1 MASANNLGTAYIK
14 IAPSMAGIQSSITK
28 GFTTY
33 GSEAG
38 QSFNTGFIAKS
49 SVIASTIAS
58 VTTKALSSITSHIDD
73 AIARVDTLRVFPKI
87 MKNLGFEA
95 EESSSAVQLLSD
107 RIEGLPTTLDEIV
120 TYTQRLASTMGN
132 LNKGTKNATKLAIA
146 FNDAALAGG
155 KGQAEANRAFEQFVQ
170 VISRGRPSMQ
180 DWKIMMEVM
189 PGQLKQMARYM
200 YDNNDS
206 LRAFAKNAKKTAD
219 ELDGMDLY
227 EWISENKNEKAR
239 ERLNELTTAIIELDE
254 NGGAGIVSF
263 KEQVGD
269 ATHTIGTAMRLIGV
283 RITKA
288 LATVIEAFGA
298 DDIYNTIDKFTTSFK
313 GVGNWIAGNIVPIIK
328 NQVIP
333 IIKNM
338 LMAAKSVVEFIAQ
351 NKWVQNTLRAL
362 LDTILAFKVLKTAKS
377 ILTSLIGPI
386 VSLVSNIGTATTAF
400 KAAHAAGL
408 TFSTSMGA
416 ASAATKGATSSITGF
431 ASKLTASIGSVS
443 GFGSALTTLGLVGGI
458 IGMLAV
464 DAQALYYINVT
475 EGNKARKALRDYERQ
490 TYTAN
495 RATEQYNKSLSVQND
510 VLSELSVIT
519 KALEDEEYQALSAKQ
534 NAKKLEEEYN
544 ELKKDENATTEELR
558 MKEIELKKARELA
571 NDTQDKLNAS
581 KKKQLELSQEY
592 KGAALGEITTLNRVI
607 ATAGMQTKSY
617 YQVAQQLDDL
627 RKKTITYRD
636 ENGNLVQATKQDTTD
651 MVNFISEEV
660 GKINPVVKRA
670 FDDARKNN
678 KSFVQALKDA
688 GVVGADGFASAM
700 AGGVKSKIWMITDAT
715 KLAGDSLIEKL
726 KSYVSESKKIGQNMT
741 GGIATG
747 ITSGIG
753 GVLSSIKNVVERAL
767 ATAKKAAQI
776 HSPSRITESYG
787 KFIDLGFVEGIEE
800 YASDMQNAAAKAV
813 DSALNE
819 FDRSASVNLSSLG
832 SNAPTYGQLGA
843 SESDNARIVQNNVFN
858 QVDSELDVK
867 EASRLLGWQVA
878 TTI

>member
-239 ERLNELTTAIIELDE
+239 ERLNDLTTAIIELDE

-377 ILTSLIGPI
+377 ILTGLIGPI
-386 VSLVSNIGTATTAF
+386 VSLASNIGTATTAF

-431 ASKLTASIGSVS
+431 ASKLTASIGSIN

-458 IGMLAV
+458 IGALAV
-464 DAQALYYINVT
+464 DAQALYYINVI

-490 TYTAN
+490 TYSAN
-495 RATEQYNKSLSVQND
+495 RATEQYNKSLSVQNE
-510 VLSELSVIT
+510 VLNELNVIT

-581 KKKQLELSQEY
+581 QRKQIELSQEY

-627 RKKTITYRD
+627 KKKTITYRD
-636 ENGNLVQATKQDTTD
+636 ENGSLVQATKQDTAD

-660 GKINPVVKRA
+660 GKINPAVKRA

-747 ITSGIG
+747 IASGIG
-753 GVLSSIKNVVERAL
+753 GVLSSIKSVVERAL

-800 YASDMQNAAAKAV
+800 YASDIQNAAAKAV